1 MEVRQEGRI
10 SPVTPLLT
18 GHVAKDEGGR
28 KGIARLLSAGGL
40 ARKFSY
46 GPAVLI
52 LTMLVILALNVRS
65 SWEREDDVAVLDATS
80 FQSRLT
86 QTQIKAFMMESFLG
100 IQSEDR
106 ISSEQLHHALDV
118 IREGGSIE
126 IEGRTM
132 DLPAPPTEEIRQHL
146 DRQSQL
152 LKSLLESESSLAA
165 MTGAEENYSE
175 SLNEFLRLGEELNKA
190 AALSAQLY
198 TQHSLA
204 RLSETARVQG
214 GFGLLAVL
222 VGAGVG
228 WLLLRSVLQRIR
240 RTADVLKS
248 VAEGNLT
255 RRLELDSGDEIGQ
268 MNSALNQALD
278 RVGRTMA
285 TLNENAG
292 ILNSSAEEVADVS
305 QKLNQH
311 AAQSSSDMQ
320 VASEETE
327 QISSNVQN
335 AAVSTEEMNASIQ
348 EISRRSAE
356 VAKTAQRA
364 VQLVESMNSTIA
376 KVGDS
381 SNEIGEVSRV
391 INTIAEQTNLLALN
405 ATIEAAR
412 AGEAGR
418 GFAVVAN
425 EVKELAKET
434 GKATEI
440 IERKIETAQS
450 DTQSAVS
457 EIGRIREIINRI
469 SDAQNMIATAVEEQT
484 ATTCEISRSIHTA
497 AESSA
502 RVAGNLAGVARSAEE
517 TSSGAGAMKES
528 ASGLRSMSSQL
539 RELVGQFTFRS
550 LTGSRG
556 S

>member
-18 GHVAKDEGGR
+18 GHVAKGEGGR
-28 KGIARLLSAGGL
+28 KGFARLLSAGGL

-52 LTMLVILALNVRS
+52 FTMLVILALNVRS

-132 DLPAPPTEEIRQHL
+132 NLPAPPTEEIRQHL
-146 DRQSQL
+146 DHQSQL
-152 LKSLLESESSLAA
+152 LTSLLESESNLAA

-268 MNSALNQALD
+268 MNLALNQALD